1 MEPPSMTIRLLP
13 AHLVNKIAAGEI
25 IERPASIV
33 KELIENSLDARAT
46 RIDIAV
52 TDGGKAHIRVTD
64 DGEGMDQGDLAL
76 TFTPHATSKLANEED
91 LLKISTMGFR
101 GEALASV
108 VAVSHAHIRTCSRN
122 ATGDSGFEIEA
133 SGDTVGAVRPCAAA
147 AGTTVTVRDLFFNTP
162 ARRKFLRTANTE
174 SAHVAEQVA
183 RLALPHPHVTFTLTH
198 NDRQVYN
205 LLACESTRRRVCDL
219 FGAELGDVL
228 LPVAQRGRQ
237 EVTIAGLIGPPS
249 AARSSGKWQY
259 FFLNGRHIRDRL
271 LGHALREAY
280 RGLIDHNRWPVAF
293 IFVEVDPTD
302 VDVNVHPTKIE
313 VRFRNSQQVHAE
325 LLAALRETLNKAN
338 LAPTAALADAVTP
351 DEPAAEG
358 ADDKARKDSLRQA
371 MADFF
376 KSAPPP
382 QPRLSFPQSTR
393 PVAPVPNGHTQPRES
408 GFSIPFPPAQPQ
420 DPAQP
425 PAAEP
430 TWRGEVRTHDHPAPQ
445 GPPSTPPPATSPP
458 ATVLQVHDSYI
469 VARCDDGLIIIDQHA
484 LHERVIY
491 NELRSRLADPDT
503 SGLEAQRLLIP
514 ATLRVSAAEADLL
527 AANARLL
534 GCLGIEVVPFG
545 PDTLAVQQFP
555 TLLIQREVETTDFL
569 REVLDKLREDQTT
582 DGERALEGI
591 LQTMACKAAIK
602 AGQPLTQAEMESL
615 LARREQADK
624 ASSCPHG
631 RPTTLKLTLKD
642 LQRQFKRG

>member
-1 MEPPSMTIRLLP
+1 MTIRLLP

-302 VDVNVHPTKIE
+302 V
-313 VRFRNSQQVHAE
+313 
-325 LLAALRETLNKAN
+325 
-338 LAPTAALADAVTP
+338 
-351 DEPAAEG
+351 
-358 ADDKARKDSLRQA
+358 
-371 MADFF
+371 
-376 KSAPPP
+376 
-382 QPRLSFPQSTR
+382 
-393 PVAPVPNGHTQPRES
+393 
-408 GFSIPFPPAQPQ
+408 
-420 DPAQP
+420 
-425 PAAEP
+425 
-430 TWRGEVRTHDHPAPQ
+430 
-445 GPPSTPPPATSPP
+445 
-458 ATVLQVHDSYI
+458 
-469 VARCDDGLIIIDQHA
+469 
-484 LHERVIY
+484 
-491 NELRSRLADPDT
+491 
-503 SGLEAQRLLIP
+503 
-514 ATLRVSAAEADLL
+514 
-527 AANARLL
+527 
-534 GCLGIEVVPFG
+534 
-545 PDTLAVQQFP
+545 
-555 TLLIQREVETTDFL
+555 
-569 REVLDKLREDQTT
+569 
-582 DGERALEGI
+582 
-591 LQTMACKAAIK
+591 
-602 AGQPLTQAEMESL
+602 
-615 LARREQADK
+615 
-624 ASSCPHG
+624 
-631 RPTTLKLTLKD
+631 
-642 LQRQFKRG
+642 